1 MTHCN
6 LMEASLGLLS
16 IPDLGYEILLIISK
30 LANYYTMDSMLSHH
44 MHSNNQGDNINSDNS
59 ISKGHA
65 HIHIIYTH
73 TYMYVIR
80 KVEVLVLGQNCLH
93 TSRKSL
99 THSTASVTDLALVHV
114 SWTLIEVRE
123 WCKAGDGAQ
132 HDGII

>member
-44 MHSNNQGDNINSDNS
+44 MHSNNQEDNINSDNS

-73 TYMYVIR
+73 T
-80 KVEVLVLGQNCLH
+80 H
-93 TSRKSL
+93 TC
-99 THSTASVTDLALVHV
+99 T
-114 SWTLIEVRE
+114 
-123 WCKAGDGAQ
+123 
-132 HDGII
+132 